1 MAQGALVFRWGV
13 PVRGRE
19 QEALEVFGESMAYFE
34 DLLKNHRI
42 SAQRPYIS
50 SNRNGGMWVLEGE
63 MMELNAIRFERD
75 FMTMVSRV
83 QWVAEDY
90 GVEVCYG
97 GSAEDLA
104 EVMGI
109 YGETIQQHA

>member
-1 MAQGALVFRWGV
+1 MANGALVFRWGP

-19 QEALEVFGESMAYFE
+19 QQSLEAFGDAVAYFE

-42 SAQRPYIS
+42 SAHRPFIS
-50 SNRNGGMWVLEGE
+50 SNRNGGTWVLEGE
-63 MMELNAIRFERD
+63 MMELHAIRLERD
-75 FMTMVSRV
+75 FMSMVSRV
-83 QWVAEDY
+83 QWVVEDF

-104 EVMGI
+104 EVMAI